1 MELLLLKVI
10 HSMTVSVA
18 PVPVSGT
25 AASGLRGPDE
35 GRGPRAQA
43 HPKAAGMGSGA
54 SGVGATPVLSRP
66 PGLKSGHLVVRQLG
80 VGRWQALSPHIGC
93 HLWFRVP
100 SASGV
105 RVTPLP
111 PAPGSLSP
119 LVPRP
124 DTRGHPA
131 PPPRPVGQP
140 QPALGAGE
148 GSQHGMSSE
157 GCSRAPTG
165 TGALQEVGHCSV
177 RGGFLRPR
185 EIRLPNYEALL
196 FQRLHRKFGP
206 ARVEEFICGICG

>member
-10 HSMTVSVA
+10 HSHDRLIA

-25 AASGLRGPDE
+25 AASGLRGPEE
-35 GRGPRAQA
+35 GSGPRAQA

-66 PGLKSGHLVVRQLG
+66 PGLKSGRLVVGQLG

-140 QPALGAGE
+140 QPALG
-148 GSQHGMSSE
+148 
-157 GCSRAPTG
+157 
-165 TGALQEVGHCSV
+165 
-177 RGGFLRPR
+177 RGGGQSAWHVFRGLQQGTHRDRGPVGGR
-185 EIRLPNYEALL
+185 ALL
-196 FQRLHRKFGP
+196 CQGWLPKAKGNQTPQLRGP
-206 ARVEEFICGICG
+206 ALSTTAQKVQTS